1 MSADA
6 APRVDGGGTGG
17 RADSD
22 DEVGAGMLAFAQSG
36 ASYFLPLAGAGG
48 DPQIGPL
55 FADFLRCALTVDP
68 QLRPSSSELL
78 KHPFVANCATARRE
92 KLGLPL
98 CIAGDASA
106 AAFFAIAEAAEPSA
120 AVGSV
125 GAGAEA
131 EVEAGA
137 GGGPGSSA
145 GKSVVPGA
153 PSSPTLAARRQRHAH
168 FATRLAVARY
178 VIRGVLH
185 FHIEA
190 ALRSLGDG
198 GVPGSSGAAPAAPPQ
213 LPLVAAS
220 ALSGLAA
227 QMDLPLATVRFHFI
241 CERRR
246 ADKEMAARCARR
258 RATPPRE

>member
-1 MSADA
+1 
-6 APRVDGGGTGG
+6 
-17 RADSD
+17 
-22 DEVGAGMLAFAQSG
+22 MLAFAQSG

-78 KHPFVANCATARRE
+78 AHPFVANCATARRE

-98 CIAGDASA
+98 RIAGDASA
-106 AAFFAIAEAAEPSA
+106 AAFFAVAEAAGPSGA
-120 AVGSV
+120 AGSV
-125 GAGAEA
+125 GAGEAIA

-137 GGGPGSSA
+137 GGILGSSA
-145 GKSVVPGA
+145 GNSAVPGA
-153 PSSPTLAARRQRHAH
+153 PSSPALAARRQRRAH

-178 VIRGVLH
+178 VIRGVLN

-190 ALRSLGDG
+190 ALRSLGDV
-198 GVPGSSGAAPAAPPQ
+198 GVPGGSGGAPAAPPQ

-227 QMDLPLATVRFHFI
+227 QMDLPLATVRFFFI

>member
-1 MSADA
+1 
-6 APRVDGGGTGG
+6 
-17 RADSD
+17 
-22 DEVGAGMLAFAQSG
+22 MLAFAQSG
-36 ASYFLPLAGAGG
+36 APYFLPVADVGG

-78 KHPFVANCATARRE
+78 AHPFVANCATARRE

-98 CIAGDASA
+98 RIAGDASA
-106 AAFFAIAEAAEPSA
+106 AAFFAVAEVGPAAAGRSVSA
-120 AVGSV
+120 
-125 GAGAEA
+125 GAGVEA
-131 EVEAGA
+131 EAGA
-137 GGGPGSSA
+137 GGSPGSATGNSA
-145 GKSVVPGA
+145 VPGAA
-153 PSSPTLAARRQRHAH
+153 PSSPALAARRQRHAH

-178 VIRGVLH
+178 VIRGVLQ

-190 ALRSLGDG
+190 ALRIVGDG
-198 GVPGSSGAAPAAPPQ
+198 GVAGAGPGGSGGAPAAPPQ

-220 ALSGLAA
+220 ALCGLAA

-246 ADKEMAARCARR
+246 ADKEMAARCLRR
-258 RATPPRE
+258 RASRATPPRE

>member
-1 MSADA
+1 
-6 APRVDGGGTGG
+6 
-17 RADSD
+17 
-22 DEVGAGMLAFAQSG
+22 MLAFAQSG

-153 PSSPTLAARRQRHAH
+153 AARRQRHAH

-246 ADKEMAARCARR
+246 ADKEVAARCARR